1 MSEPPVPYEEGEE
14 DAGSAGYSRVVA
26 FSDGVFAIAI
36 TLLVLGLDA
45 PDVPAS
51 RAADELPHAL
61 GELGSQFVSYFIGFA
76 VMGLFWLEHHR
87 FFARL
92 RAFDGALLVLN
103 LAYLSLIALM
113 PFTTGVFG
121 RYGDV
126 PIAIALYAANVAAAS
141 LLAVAMRLFAQRRR
155 LLASGGTRDE
165 RPLWRSF
172 VPAAVFLV
180 SIPVAYA
187 APRAAPYVWLA
198 LLADAV
204 LARSRDG

>member
-1 MSEPPVPYEEGEE
+1 MSEAAPPVEPEE
-14 DAGSAGYSRVVA
+14 DEGTLGYERVVA

-36 TLLVLGLDA
+36 TLLVLGLV
-45 PDVPAS
+45 VPEIPAG
-51 RAADELPHAL
+51 RADDELPQAL
-61 GELGSQFVSYFIGFA
+61 RDLGSQFVSYFVGFA

-92 RAFDGALLVLN
+92 RAFDGSLLVMN

-126 PIAIALYAANVAAAS
+126 PLAVALYAANVAVAS
-141 LLAVAMRLFAQRRR
+141 LFAVAMRLFAQRRR
-155 LLASGGTRDE
+155 LLAGTDPRDE

-172 VPAAVFLV
+172 VPATVFLV
-180 SIPVAYA
+180 SIAVAYVE
-187 APRAAPYVWLA
+187 PRAAPYVWLA

-204 LARSRDG
+204 LARSRST